1 MPQVYK
7 RKTERATKTPLDVM
21 QRAANEVES
30 GKALRAIAN
39 DFNIDKM
46 TLNRFIAKRR
56 TNPTAVTGYAAVA
69 QSHYVFPPEVEKDLG
84 NHVNMLSDMF
94 YGLSLEKFCVLA
106 YAFASQN

>member
-56 TNPTAVTGYAAVA
+56 TNPTAVTGYAAVE
-69 QSHYVFPPEVEKDLG
+69 QSHYVFPPEMVKDLG
-84 NHVNMLSDMF
+84 NHVKMD
-94 YGLSLEKFCVLA
+94 VV
-106 YAFASQN
+106 